1 MEALQGAP
9 QIPPP
14 QFEPDIEKIKR
25 KLINKSVNPTPKII
39 HTLRKKEIQ
48 KHNRKLKRLAD
59 RAPYPPL
66 TEPQEQALDEEF
78 HFQRL
83 KREYKDFS
91 KAVKAKTGA
100 AAGNGDGA
108 SMVGMPWQKL
118 ERVGFRELAS
128 ASNEYKGEKLKREE
142 LRDLKE
148 MFESRK
154 REELQLVL
162 DDDIEIK
169 EEWFDGEQ
177 RAWDPLKR
185 RRSEVETIRFLLDR
199 LSGLEL
205 SRRDWKLSRM
215 MKKSGL
221 QFTEKQMLK
230 IVEGLGAKGCWQ
242 QAMSVVDWV
251 YDDRDKRQNKS
262 RFVYTKLLAILG
274 KARRPREALDIFN
287 LMRRDCSI
295 YPDMAAYRSIAVT
308 LGQAGHLKELVNI
321 IECMKQKPSKRT
333 KNIIRYKNWNPVLE
347 PDLVVYNA
355 VLNACV
361 PSHQWKGVSWVFD
374 QLRKSGLKP
383 NAASY
388 GLAMEVMLQSG
399 KFDLVHEFF
408 RKMKKSGEAPTA
420 LTYRVLVR
428 AFWGEGKV
436 NEAVEAVRDMEQ
448 RGVVGTSSV
457 YYELACCLCCFGR
470 WQDAM
475 VEVGKMKKLSNS
487 KPLEVTFT
495 GMIAASMDGGHIDDC
510 ISIFEHMKNHCAPNI
525 GTINTMLNI
534 YGRND
539 MFSKAKKLFE
549 EIKKVNPDSS
559 HPSLDGEHNYLIP
572 DEYTYSS
579 MLKASASALQWD
591 YFECVY
597 KEMTLSGY
605 QLDQSKHALLLPEA
619 SRAGKWHLLEH
630 AFDTTLEAGEIPH
643 PSWFTEMVFQVIARE
658 DYERAITLI
667 NTMAYSPFQ
676 VSEKQWKELLE
687 KNRDRISKDHQ
698 EKLLAAMD
706 NCDVA
711 SEATVF
717 YLKRSLRFLCGSGS
731 SRDLSSSIG
740 CGSGHMDDAS
750 LLDGNDEGF
759 DFGRQDVLLQD
770 SEQFIDGD
778 PDCSENPVMDCG
790 DVPSCTSRDI
800 TGVEMVSGSSNNDND
815 DDGETNSHT
824 GEIGFGKDMAYGEFS
839 DPLDDKFSAF
849 DPTEESKD
857 DNVIIESLINGV
869 DHSYESDLPSA
880 YEVLEAWKES
890 RRKDGIVFPFQL
902 GHR

>member
-48 KHNRKLKRLAD
+48 KHNRKLKRHRPSTIPTSHGA
-59 RAPYPPL
+59 
-66 TEPQEQALDEEF
+66 QEQALDEEF
-78 HFQRL
+78 HFQSL
-83 KREYKDFS
+83 NASKGLQQSRESENWCCCWEWRWGFDGRD
-91 KAVKAKTGA
+91 AMAE
-100 AAGNGDGA
+100 AGKN
-108 SMVGMPWQKL
+108 
-118 ERVGFRELAS
+118 
-128 ASNEYKGEKLKREE
+128 
-142 LRDLKE
+142 
-148 MFESRK
+148 
-154 REELQLVL
+154 
-162 DDDIEIK
+162 DDIEIK

-185 RRSEVETIRFLLDR
+185 RRSEVETIRFL
-199 LSGLEL
+199 SIGLVVWSLAEGTG
-205 SRRDWKLSRM
+205 SFQDDE
-215 MKKSGL
+215 KSCLYG
-221 QFTEKQMLK
+221 
-230 IVEGLGAKGCWQ
+230 
-242 QAMSVVDWV
+242 SV
-251 YDDRDKRQNKS
+251 YAFC

-355 VLNACV
+355 V
-361 PSHQWKGVSWVFD
+361 
-374 QLRKSGLKP
+374 
-383 NAASY
+383 
-388 GLAMEVMLQSG
+388 MLQSG
-399 KFDLVHEFF
+399 KFDLVHDFL
-408 RKMKKSGEAPTA
+408 KMKKSGEAPTA

-495 GMIAASMDGGHIDDC
+495 GMIAASMD
-510 ISIFEHMKNHCAPNI
+510 
-525 GTINTMLNI
+525 
-534 YGRND
+534 
-539 MFSKAKKLFE
+539 AKKLFE

-643 PSWFTEMVFQVIARE
+643 PSWFTEMVFQ
-658 DYERAITLI
+658 
-667 NTMAYSPFQ
+667 
-676 VSEKQWKELLE
+676 LL
-687 KNRDRISKDHQ
+687 
-698 EKLLAAMD
+698 
-706 NCDVA
+706 
-711 SEATVF
+711 
-717 YLKRSLRFLCGSGS
+717 
-731 SRDLSSSIG
+731 G

-778 PDCSENPVMDCG
+778 PDCSEDPVMDCG